1 MFANAVGD
9 EAILTFL
16 TRDFINFI
24 AIEICGVALTGSLSC
39 LIKEAYA

>member
-9 EAILTFL
+9 KAILTFL
-16 TRDFINFI
+16 TRDSI
-24 AIEICGVALTGSLSC
+24 AIEIGGVALIGGLSC

>member
-9 EAILTFL
+9 KAILTFL
-16 TRDFINFI
+16 TRDSI
-24 AIEICGVALTGSLSC
+24 AIEIGGVALTGGLSC